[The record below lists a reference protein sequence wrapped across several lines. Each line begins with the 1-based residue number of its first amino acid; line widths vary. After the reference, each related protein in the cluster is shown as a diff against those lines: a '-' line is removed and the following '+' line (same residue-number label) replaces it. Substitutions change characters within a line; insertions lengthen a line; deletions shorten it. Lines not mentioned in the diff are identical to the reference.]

1 MISDDLALPDDL
13 DLEDMFAMLGAFSGG
28 GYGGL
33 DEMLGK
39 RPDIV
44 RRLQA
49 LSPQSST
56 AFGVLLTIPELQASS
71 ARIEAMVH
79 LAVAYAQGTQA
90 PSSRLAHD
98 LYRHVGSVAGHLED
112 PAEDLMIEA
121 VRGPWG
127 NFRVIAGLWEGGGFF
142 LQRFVDVVAHM
153 PEGEPFECVRRP
165 VIGLLKLSEDVCARA
180 GLARHVLGAEMP
192 ARSIGKEQLG
202 KWMRGR
208 SWLSFSRSDLERL
221 GIDPDDLAPFVSSAA
236 HRPLLL
242 SNALGNTMLE
252 RCPLIAVGDEYHL
265 VLPNA
270 VTAAIRYWV
279 IDALTRLGRR
289 SDLCRALSLSYA
301 QLFNEIQLLGGV
313 SGAVLDFEP
322 DGGALVAET
331 MVRFD
336 TGRTIHFLFFTDTL
350 DDIDETGLSGLN
362 PAGVTLGEMFE
373 KRIAAR
379 YSQAAADPDYK
390 EGMTLLVGCGIGR
403 ASAVSFGGDDHPG
416 WRVESCPAHDLLALS
431 LLHRFRIA
439 NLWRI
444 LEARDRI
451 RSLGL
456 RLPSVNGLL
465 NLVAWSRS
473 LGGHLVPHGD
483 IPEALP
489 GGGTMLLMT
498 QNGLREL
505 RQEAALEADFRVG
518 RFVDGNWLRLRRDA
532 PSVFEDDR
540 GAPVYG
546 SEDSGRHDKPM
557 IAYVSD
563 QRDWWADVES
573 PDQAGGT
580 VAYERWRMA
589 SVWLSRAA
597 PRLEEKLDLPAGPIL
612 WDLIFEGDLSDRRL
626 VHDRLTYE
634 AAKAAIRVEIDR
646 ARSTIVT
653 RVGSDFDKALF
664 HAENIAERALVA
676 ALIDGAARLAGETDP
691 DAIVD
696 ALLGAIVTSPE
707 ARHNHAFVQR
717 SFRDHVRAHDAGNQL
732 IRITREDDA
741 YTRLNLGWS
750 VRDRSEG
757 ATVVG
762 KADCKAF
769 LNAVVTHLQDE
780 LLEMLRG
787 YDRRLTLERLLHNH
801 ELAVDDRDRWTRTS
815 SALIALHGRTL
826 ETLARLI
833 KAEQSLNGIFQATR
847 ILVEMAIC
855 ECPLVGGAR
864 PGRLDISLLMAKA
877 ALLFEIGGWSD
888 AVHCDLMKPDIR
900 ITPLGDIHANFGFYD
915 QIIIPHA
922 NVTGGER
929 VERAITGYAK
939 NLEERP
945 TSESVEGELE
955 AGFAEAWTEQ
965 IGATIDEVRLF
976 VDAVEQMGI
985 EENAQVIRV
994 ARDRFKGMRVGEG
1007 SIDDATAERILAT
1020 LTLMS
1025 RDSWRDIPPGFKER
1039 DRHPWRFRRQ
1049 LSFLRRPILDWDP
1062 AGDTLLVAPGMLR
1075 DSLVYMYS
1083 LYESGDFPV
1092 SQLTPKMAAWRGIAN
1107 GRRGTIFAEE
1117 VAEAMRADGWHA
1129 QVEVKVTKLLRRG
1142 FDKDHGDVDVLA
1154 WRDEGRVLAI
1164 ECKDVQFRKTLG
1176 EMAEQLSDFRGE
1188 IRSNGKRDEL
1198 RKHLDRMEVIRKHL
1212 PLVAT
1217 YIGRPSLDAI
1227 ESHLLFRNPVPM
1239 ELALARMTNQVQVSN
1254 FGAIASI

>member
-1 MISDDLALPDDL
+1 MISDDLTAPDDL
-13 DLEDMFAMLGAFSGG
+13 DLEDVFAMLGAFSGG
-28 GYGGL
+28 SFGGL
-33 DEMLGK
+33 DQMLGK

-44 RRLQA
+44 RRLRA
-49 LSPQSST
+49 LSPQAAT
-56 AFGVLLTIPELQASS
+56 AFGALLTVPDLQASS
-71 ARIEAMVH
+71 ARIEAMIH
-79 LAVAYAQGTQA
+79 LAVAYAQGTQS
-90 PSSRLAHD
+90 PSSRLACD
-98 LYRHVGSVAGHLED
+98 LYDHVGSVAGHLED

-127 NFRVIAGLWEGGGFF
+127 NFRVISGLWEGGGFF

-153 PEGEPFECVRRP
+153 PNGEPFEAVRRP
-165 VIGLLKLSEDVCARA
+165 VVALLKLSEEVCAQA
-180 GLARHVLGAEMP
+180 GLARHALGAEMP
-192 ARSIGKEQLG
+192 VSAVAKDQLG

-208 SWLSFSRSDLERL
+208 SWLSFSQSDLDRL
-221 GIDPDDLAPFVSSAA
+221 GIDAGDLAPFVSTAA
-236 HRPLLL
+236 DRPVLL
-242 SNALGNTMLE
+242 SNVLGNTVLE
-252 RCPLIAVGDEYHL
+252 RRPLIAAGDEYYL

-270 VTAAIRYWV
+270 VTAAVRYWV

-289 SDLCRALSLSYA
+289 RDLCRALSMSYA
-301 QLFNEIQLLGGV
+301 QLFNEIQLLGSA

-350 DDIDETGLSGLN
+350 DNIDETGLSGLN

-379 YSQAAADPDYK
+379 YGQAAADPYYK

-431 LLHRFRIA
+431 LLHRFGAA

-456 RLPSVNGLL
+456 RLPNVNGLL
-465 NLVAWSRS
+465 NLVSWSRS
-473 LGGHLVPHGD
+473 LDGHLVPHAEV
-483 IPEALP
+483 PKALP
-489 GGGTMLLMT
+489 GGGAVLLMT

-518 RFVDGNWLRLRRDA
+518 QFVDGTWLRLRRDA
-532 PSVFEDDR
+532 PSAFDDDR
-540 GAPVYG
+540 EAPVYG
-546 SEDSGRHDKPM
+546 SEDPGRHDKPM

-563 QRDWWADVES
+563 HRDWWADVES
-573 PDQAGGT
+573 PQQAGGT

-597 PRLEEKLDLPAGPIL
+597 PRLEQKLDLPAGAIL

-634 AAKAAIRVEIDR
+634 AARGAIRVEIDS

-653 RVGSDFDKALF
+653 HIGSDFDKALF
-664 HAENIAERALVA
+664 HPQNIAERALVA
-676 ALIDGAARLAGETDP
+676 ALINGAARLAGEADP
-691 DAIVD
+691 DVIVD
-696 ALLGAIVTSPE
+696 ALLAEIVTSSE
-707 ARHNHAFVQR
+707 ARHSHAFAQR

-741 YTRLNLGWS
+741 YTPLNLGWS
-750 VRDRSEG
+750 VRDRSQG
-757 ATVVG
+757 STILG
-762 KADCKAF
+762 KADCTAF

-787 YDRRLTLERLLHNH
+787 FDRSQMLERLLRNH
-801 ELAVDDRDRWTRTS
+801 ELAIDDRDRWTRTS
-815 SALIALHGRTL
+815 SALIALHGRTP

-833 KAEQSLNGIFQATR
+833 KAEQSLNAVFQATR

-855 ECPLVGGAR
+855 ECPLAGGAR

-877 ALLFEIGGWSD
+877 TLLFEIGGWSD
-888 AVHCDLMKPDIR
+888 AVRWDVMEPDIR
-900 ITPLGDIHANFGFYD
+900 ITPLGDIHANFDFYH

-922 NVTGGER
+922 NATGGER
-929 VERAITGYAK
+929 IERAITGYSK
-939 NLEERP
+939 NLVERP
-945 TSESVEGELE
+945 TSVSVEGELE
-955 AGFAEAWTEQ
+955 AGFAEAWVEQ
-965 IGATIDEVRLF
+965 VGATIDEVRLF
-976 VDAVEQMGI
+976 VDAVEHMGI

-994 ARDRFKGMRVGEG
+994 TRDRFKGMRVGEA
-1007 SIDDATAERILAT
+1007 SIDDATAERILDT
-1020 LTLMS
+1020 LRLAS
-1025 RDSWRDIPPGFKER
+1025 RDGWRDIPPGFEER

-1062 AGDTLLVAPGMLR
+1062 AGETLLVAPGMLR
-1075 DSLVYMYS
+1075 DSVVYMFS
-1083 LYESGDFPV
+1083 LYESGDFPA
-1092 SQLTPKMAAWRGIAN
+1092 SQLTPKMAAWRAISN
-1107 GRRGTIFAEE
+1107 GRRGTVFAEE

-1129 QVEVKVTKLLRRG
+1129 EVEVKVTKLLRRG
-1142 FDKDHGDVDVLA
+1142 FDKDHGDIDVLA
-1154 WRDEGRVLAI
+1154 WRDDGRVLAI

-1198 RKHLDRMEVIRKHL
+1198 RKHLDRIEVIRRHL
-1212 PLVAT
+1212 PLVAA
-1217 YIGRPSLDAI
+1217 YVGHSSLDSI

-1239 ELALARMTNQVQVSN
+1239 EFALTRMAGQVQVSN
-1254 FGAIASI
+1254 FAAIASI